1 MSKKKTLFFSSE
13 EAVALG
19 VPLIMEVDTTDTS
32 SAVSASDSIILP
44 FDEGNTVNLQI
55 DWGDGTALEPYTDT
69 IIYAHTNTLL
79 EDCMII
85 KIYNLDGV
93 SRIPWNIG
101 LMLQL
106 IDETYSKVLR
116 FKAVW
121 RL

>member
-55 DWGDGTALEPYTDT
+55 DWGDGSALETY
-69 IIYAHTNTLL
+69 TNTNNICSHQYSIGGLY
-79 EDCMII
+79 DI
-85 KIYNLDGV
+85 KIYNLNGV
-93 SRIPWNIG
+93 SRIPWNITNVATNRRD
-101 LMLQL
+101 LL
-106 IDETYSKVLR
+106 
-116 FKAVW
+116 
-121 RL
+121 